1 MFGIFGPMA
10 IGASTIGGFVFGAAW
25 YGVLGKA
32 WMRAANLSEAETKPA
47 VSTMITAFLCQAI
60 LALTMAGVM
69 WHMAISDVRA
79 GLITAGFVWAGF
91 ITSTMI
97 VNHRF
102 QGQKWS
108 LTIIDSGHWLGVLLI
123 QGGLLGGLSA

>member
-1 MFGIFGPMA
+1 MFDIFGPIA
-10 IGASTIGGFVFGAAW
+10 IGAATIGGFAFGAAW

-32 WMRAANLSEAETKPA
+32 WMRAASLSEADTKPA
-47 VSTMITAFLCQAI
+47 ASTMIIAFLCQAV

-69 WHMAISDVRA
+69 WHMAGTDVQA
-79 GLITAGFVWAGF
+79 GLITAGFVWIGF

-108 LTIIDSGHWLGVLLI
+108 LTVIDSGHWLGVLLV
-123 QGGLLGGLSA
+123 QGGLLGALSG

>member
-10 IGASTIGGFVFGAAW
+10 LSVATIGGFIFGVVW

-32 WMRAANLSEAETKPA
+32 WMRAANLSEAEAKPT
-47 VSTMITAFLCQAI
+47 VSTMIIAFLCQTI

-69 WHMAISDVRA
+69 WHMAITDVRA
-79 GLITAGFVWAGF
+79 GLITAGFVWIGF
-91 ITSTMI
+91 VTTTMI

-108 LTIIDSGHWLGVLLI
+108 LTAIDSGHWLGVLLV
-123 QGGLLGGLSA
+123 QGGLLGALST